1 MGVGEK
7 TEEDAVL
14 INPKLDRVRKMFGP
28 LREKSLKN
36 ALAHVIGRDFP
47 RIGGDR
53 IRVLCAEMILEVVAE
68 HLRPR
73 EHLRHGQVLWL
84 GVDVNDPPA
93 RSKRIA
99 DTHLIPV
106 ILDVSTTADVEARL
120 NRTPAEERLQA
131 KAIRLCEQAYQQ
143 GALLSNADLA
153 ELMTGDASRIASAL
167 VRHERKTGKV
177 IPRRATV
184 HDVGCGITHKRIICW
199 KRYAEGKSSDQV
211 ARETYHT
218 VEAVDRYLGQFDRVR
233 HCRTQGMTPAET
245 AYALNCSPTL
255 VEEYLQI
262 DRELKGAVEDAR
274 GNSGGQ
280 ECD

>member
-1 MGVGEK
+1 M
-7 TEEDAVL
+7 
-14 INPKLDRVRKMFGP
+14 
-28 LREKSLKN
+28 
-36 ALAHVIGRDFP
+36 AHVIGRDYP

-53 IRVLCAEMILEVVAE
+53 IRVLCAEMILEVVAA

-73 EHLRHGQVLWL
+73 EHLRHWQALWL

-93 RSKRIA
+93 RGKRIA

-106 ILDVSTTADVEARL
+106 ILDVSTDEDIQARL
-120 NRTPAEERLQA
+120 DRTPAEERLRT
-131 KAIRLCEQAYQQ
+131 KAIRLCEQAYHQ

-167 VRHERKTGKV
+167 VSHERKTGKV

-199 KRYAEGKSSDQV
+199 KRYADGKSSDQV

-245 AYALNCSPTL
+245 AYALNCSRGL

-262 DRELKGAVEDAR
+262 DRELKGAVEDADGCSGER
-274 GNSGGQ
+274 G
-280 ECD
+280 CD